1 MENIIKVI
9 KESKS
14 IAILGHESE
23 DADSVGS
30 SLALMTALRNMGK
43 SADVFL
49 SAPLEKRLEFLDTDG
64 LFTEIPE
71 DSYDLCLCVDSGDI
85 QRLGKRYAIFENAK
99 HTLNIDHHA
108 TNTFFAEFNLVK
120 ADISSAGEI
129 VFDVIE
135 CLGAEIDK
143 TIATYL
149 YTAIAS
155 DTGSFK
161 YSNVKS
167 ETFQKAAKLLEK
179 GIDNAYISK
188 MLFDT
193 EEESVLRFKGYLMNK
208 IVTYFMGKL
217 TVISVSDDEFTKF
230 GVDEKD
236 MSDIVNIARS
246 VKGTEIAVSVRETGG
261 KVKLSFRSNGKYEVD
276 GIAQMFGGGGHKM
289 ASGATIVGGEIPE
302 ILDKVINYAEELFK

>member
-9 KESKS
+9 KESKK

-30 SLALMTALRNMGK
+30 SLALMSALRSMGK
-43 SADVFL
+43 NADVFL
-49 SAPLEKRLEFLDTDG
+49 SAPLEKRLEFLNCDG
-64 LFTEIPE
+64 LLTEISE
-71 DSYDLCLCVDSGDI
+71 ETYDLCICVDSGDI
-85 QRLGKRYAIFENAK
+85 KRLGNRIVLFEKAQ
-99 HTLNIDHHA
+99 HTVNIDHHA
-108 TNTFFAEFNLVK
+108 TNTYFAEFNLVK

-135 CLGAEIDK
+135 SLGVEIDK
-143 TIATYL
+143 TIASYL

-167 ETFQKAAKLLEK
+167 ETFQKAAKLLDK
-179 GIDNAYISK
+179 GIDNAYISR

-193 EEESVLRFKGYLMNK
+193 DEESVVRFKGYLMNR
-208 IVTYFMGKL
+208 IITYFGGKL
-217 TVISVSDDEFTKF
+217 TVISVSDDEFGKF

-236 MSDIVNIARS
+236 LSDIVNIARS
-246 VKGTEIAVSVRETGG
+246 VKGTEIAVSVRETDG

-276 GIAQMFGGGGHKM
+276 GLAQIFGGGGHKM
-289 ASGATIVGGEIPE
+289 ASGATIVGGDIPD
-302 ILDKVINYAEELFK
+302 ILDKVINYAGELFK

>member
-1 MENIIKVI
+1 MENIIKII

-64 LFTEIPE
+64 LFTEIAE

-167 ETFQKAAKLLEK
+167 ETFIKAAKLLEK
-179 GIDNAYISK
+179 GIDNAYISR

-193 EEESVLRFKGYLMNK
+193 DEESVLRFKGYLMNK

-246 VKGTEIAVSVRETGG
+246 VKGTEIAVSARETGG

-276 GIAQMFGGGGHKM
+276 GIAQVFGGGGHKM

>member
-1 MENIIKVI
+1 M
-9 KESKS
+9 
-14 IAILGHESE
+14 
-23 DADSVGS
+23 
-30 SLALMTALRNMGK
+30 
-43 SADVFL
+43 
-49 SAPLEKRLEFLDTDG
+49 
-64 LFTEIPE
+64 
-71 DSYDLCLCVDSGDI
+71 
-85 QRLGKRYAIFENAK
+85 
-99 HTLNIDHHA
+99 
-108 TNTFFAEFNLVK
+108 
-120 ADISSAGEI
+120 
-129 VFDVIE
+129 IE